1 MRHPIGSH
9 CTLSAIILGLE
20 VDPAPHVQQTARG
33 KNLELQ
39 KFDGQSKMWIEHVLF
54 AATIDKGTT
63 TEAYQIKDE
72 VPILLLCW
80 KILNLDTLLFCVAP
94 GVVY

>member
-1 MRHPIGSH
+1 MIFGSPGVPKNG
-9 CTLSAIILGLE
+9 AG
-20 VDPAPHVQQTARG
+20 G

-39 KFDGQSKMWIEHVLF
+39 IFDRQSKMWIERVLF

-80 KILNLDTLLFCVAP
+80 KILGDKCTP
-94 GVVY
+94 SRGSMDM